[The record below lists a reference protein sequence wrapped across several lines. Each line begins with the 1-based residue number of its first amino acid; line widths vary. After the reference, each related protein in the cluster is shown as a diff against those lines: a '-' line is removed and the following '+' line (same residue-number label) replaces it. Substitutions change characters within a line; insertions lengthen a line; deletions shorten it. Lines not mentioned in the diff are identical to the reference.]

1 MKTTSKKEFTPIVYG
16 ETSVKTAHFKFDA
29 NASGFSQ
36 HWHDRI
42 ELHLVKSGTLELI
55 CNNEKIRLKKGELS
69 IISPAFSHGGGA
81 GDTGVEYY
89 VLMFDIK
96 DLYNGTVSSLKYLDP
111 IINGEICFKYKTDIP
126 QIVELA
132 EEIIEMNTNT
142 KENHSLEI
150 VGSLYRLLGLLCRFC
165 TDDRISLEHHTAE
178 KFESVISYIK
188 SNFRKEISVDSISK
202 NFSYEKSYFCRKFKS
217 VTGIT
222 ASKYINIQRL
232 EYARGLLENTNKSIM
247 NIALSSGFSESA
259 YFINCFKKMYG
270 ITPLKYREKNRKKN
284 RN

>member
-1 MKTTSKKEFTPIVYG
+1 MKTTSKKEFTPVVYG

-55 CNNEKIRLKKGELS
+55 CNNEKIWIKKGEIS
-69 IISPAFSHGGGA
+69 IISPAFSHGGGS

-96 DLYNGTVSSLKYLDP
+96 DLYNGTVSSRKYLDP

-132 EEIIEMNTNT
+132 EKIIEMNTNT
-142 KENHSLEI
+142 RENHSLEI

-165 TDDRISLEHHTAE
+165 IDDRISLEQHATE

-188 SNFRKEISVDSISK
+188 SNFTKEISVDSISK
-202 NFSYEKSYFCRKFKS
+202 NFNYDKSYFCRKFKS
-217 VTGIT
+217 VIGIT